1 MFGTKLKASDRDAK
15 LAALDRSQAIIEFAM
30 DGTILDANEN
40 FLETMGYE
48 HSEVVGRHHSIFVEP
63 SERDSQAYKD
73 FWGSLNRGEFKQA
86 EFKRLTKD
94 GRAIWIQATYNP
106 LIGRDGKPY
115 KVIKFATDVTERKL
129 READVAGQ
137 FDAIGRS
144 QAVIQFNLDGTI
156 ITANENFLNAMG
168 YELDEIVGQHHSM
181 FVDPAERD
189 SPDYKA
195 FWESLKSGEFR
206 TAEYRRIAKGG
217 REIWIQASYNP
228 IFDMSGKPFKVVKFA
243 TDTTAQVQARMK
255 AESAQKTIAESL
267 AMAEQAISNANE
279 QSAAAA
285 AASGQTSS
293 TVQAV
298 AAGAEQLNA
307 SVNEISE
314 SMVKSK
320 GETDVAYERVQAA
333 DHDTQKLAS
342 TAQEMSGIVE
352 LIQNIAA
359 QINLL
364 ALNATIESA
373 RAGEAG
379 RGFAVVAN
387 EVKNLAKQAADAT
400 DRISGEIAGIQDVSR
415 QVVEGLDTIKTSIS
429 SVRDYVIST
438 SSAVEEQTAVAREM
452 SSNMQSA
459 SESVEAIT
467 GSIRSIAEA
476 TKTADASTKQ
486 VREAARAVGQARP
499 I

>member
-1 MFGTKLKASDRDAK
+1 M
-15 LAALDRSQAIIEFAM
+15 
-30 DGTILDANEN
+30 
-40 FLETMGYE
+40 
-48 HSEVVGRHHSIFVEP
+48 
-63 SERDSQAYKD
+63 
-73 FWGSLNRGEFKQA
+73 
-86 EFKRLTKD
+86 
-94 GRAIWIQATYNP
+94 
-106 LIGRDGKPY
+106 
-115 KVIKFATDVTERKL
+115 
-129 READVAGQ
+129 
-137 FDAIGRS
+137 
-144 QAVIQFNLDGTI
+144 
-156 ITANENFLNAMG
+156 
-168 YELDEIVGQHHSM
+168 
-181 FVDPAERD
+181 
-189 SPDYKA
+189 
-195 FWESLKSGEFR
+195 
-206 TAEYRRIAKGG
+206 
-217 REIWIQASYNP
+217 
-228 IFDMSGKPFKVVKFA
+228 
-243 TDTTAQVQARMK
+243 
-255 AESAQKTIAESL
+255 
-267 AMAEQAISNANE
+267 
-279 QSAAAA
+279 
-285 AASGQTSS
+285 
-293 TVQAV
+293 
-298 AAGAEQLNA
+298 
-307 SVNEISE
+307 NEISE